1 MLESGRGMLQQ
12 HLLLP
17 CVVAAA
23 FGNVG
28 VSASDFAAT
37 LALTLCACSI
47 SNSNVEVGASN
58 VAAAM
63 ALTFFWSLQHLAIM
77 DLVDAATIGNHGLG
91 ETDVAAA
98 FALTLYGCSSTWQCR
113 SWCF

>member
-28 VSASDFAAT
+28 VSDSDFAAT

-63 ALTFFWSLQHLAIM
+63 ALTFCGYRNTWQSWTWWMPQHFAIM
-77 DLVDAATIGNHGLG
+77 DLVYQMLQQH
-91 ETDVAAA
+91 
-98 FALTLYGCSSTWQCR
+98 
-113 SWCF
+113 